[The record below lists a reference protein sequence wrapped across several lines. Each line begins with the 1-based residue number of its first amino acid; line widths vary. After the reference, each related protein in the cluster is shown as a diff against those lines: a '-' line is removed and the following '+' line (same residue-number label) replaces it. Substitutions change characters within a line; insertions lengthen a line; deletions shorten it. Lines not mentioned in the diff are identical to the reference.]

1 MQAACM
7 IALVDASC
15 LHVVILC
22 RETVFVLGAVCVYL
36 LACDA
41 CAWTSAYLSRGQGDT
56 VAAAH
61 LLIKHL
67 GSRRAASW
75 KDESGA
81 EITKRTKD
89 MAQSILLKH
98 R

>member
-1 MQAACM
+1 MCSS
-7 IALVDASC
+7 SC
-15 LHVVILC
+15 L
-22 RETVFVLGAVCVYL
+22 RRVCL
-36 LACDA
+36 DI
-41 CAWTSAYLSRGQGDT
+41 AYLSRGQGDT
-56 VAAAH
+56 VAASH